1 MTVPKNLV
9 NDVINLL
16 SEWLSDEARGQ
27 LLNCGGPRCEVVGQT
42 TDLMGDSEPTR
53 QDRKF
58 RVARAVRYDIDGED
72 TTLIAFSSAVSDF
85 MLNKQVLDSFKHHA
99 SPSKFGAHSCNYRYY
114 YSHITK

>member
-85 MLNKQVLDSFKHHA
+85 VLNKQVCDYF
-99 SPSKFGAHSCNYRYY
+99 
-114 YSHITK
+114 